1 MYGDCGGTTLCDF
14 IVQPRS
20 LSITVTVSD
29 ADGIWSWSSPK
40 KTKSIKVMIWSSLCK
55 DKIKRR
61 CCGFFWYER
70 ECDERISS
78 LLFGL
83 WGKYIEILI

>member
-61 CCGFFWYER
+61 CCGFFGTR
-70 ECDERISS
+70 ESVMKGS
-78 LLFGL
+78 LPYFLDYG
-83 WGKYIEILI
+83 